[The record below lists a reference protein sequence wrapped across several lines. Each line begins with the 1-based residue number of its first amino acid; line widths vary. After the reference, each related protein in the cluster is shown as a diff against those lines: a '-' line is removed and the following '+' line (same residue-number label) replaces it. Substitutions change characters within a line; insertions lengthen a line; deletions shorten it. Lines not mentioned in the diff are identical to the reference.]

1 MIPRSLRLEESERKY
16 QLVLENR
23 KRLLS
28 IANKRRHG
36 LLELVQDC
44 LSGKQKTFGGRFAK
58 PARRNKIILEKISKI
73 EATIDNNSKFPSRDR
88 LQEKSIQTLLQ
99 LQNKNY
105 APDSISKT
113 TTDGN
118 NQVLHKPDQNVNQ
131 DETDEVV
138 YRNQQNDF
146 GHKLFREAYKSPLR
160 PSLLKRQFLS
170 TKRSQPISALHSKT
184 LDENCLGKLKRHDA
198 EGDRFKVKENLPA
211 SRVKDEPLVD
221 LINAGVEINN
231 LYFRGSVQAYIGNFD
246 SQYPVMACIR
256 LENIDDIT
264 LFDSSG
270 FWVEIPNAAKKVH
283 NKKVLGQN
291 ILRSID
297 ISVDD
302 SAIKLN
308 TERLALLCE
317 FM

>member
-73 EATIDNNSKFPSRDR
+73 EATIDNNGEFPSRDR
-88 LQEKSIQTLLQ
+88 LQEKSIQTFLQ

-113 TTDGN
+113 TADGT
-118 NQVLHKPDQNVNQ
+118 NQVLNKPDQNVNQ
-131 DETDEVV
+131 DEPDQVC
-138 YRNQQNDF
+138 RNQQDDF
-146 GHKLFREAYKSPLR
+146 SHKLFREAYKSPLR

-170 TKRSQPISALHSKT
+170 IKRSQPISALHSKT
-184 LDENCLGKLKRHDA
+184 LDENRLGKLKPHDA
-198 EGDRFKVKENLPA
+198 EGDRFRVKESLLA

-221 LINAGVEINN
+221 LINAGVEISN

-291 ILRSID
+291 ILRSIE